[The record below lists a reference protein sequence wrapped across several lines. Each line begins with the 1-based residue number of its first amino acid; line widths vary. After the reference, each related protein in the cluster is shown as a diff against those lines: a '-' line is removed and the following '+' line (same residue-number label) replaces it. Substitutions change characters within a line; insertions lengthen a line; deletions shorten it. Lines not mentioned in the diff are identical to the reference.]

1 MFSPH
6 TSSQSVPELD
16 SSSDGAFADDD
27 VQPGAGKK
35 RGSPDHKRGSPR
47 GVRSPGKPPRSPDTR
62 RGSPDVVGSYEPLED
77 PVDLAADKEVEK
89 ITGPPV
95 R

>member
-1 MFSPH
+1 M
-6 TSSQSVPELD
+6 
-16 SSSDGAFADDD
+16 
-27 VQPGAGKK
+27 QPGAEKK
-35 RGSPDHKRGSPR
+35 QGSPNLGRGSHY
-47 GVRSPGKPPRSPDTR
+47 GVRSPSKPPRSPDTR
-62 RGSPDVVGSYEPLED
+62 RGSPDVAEVSPYEPLDD